1 MFLSERMHSA
11 YHQIARN
18 SLTSWGVDNE
28 SDAGYLLAALVCL
41 PDVLNNLLVRLIID
55 ASIDRELCNDR
66 IVWVHLVDRLL
77 YLLELCE
84 RCHFRYV
91 KFNNVINSKV
101 ILN

>member
-1 MFLSERMHSA
+1 MFLGKRMDSA
-11 YHQIARN
+11 YHQVTRD
-18 SLTSWGVDNE
+18 SLTSWRVDNE
-28 SDAGYLLAALVCL
+28 SDAGYLLAALVRL
-41 PDVLNNLLVRLIID
+41 PDVFDNLLVRLIID
-55 ASIDRELCNDR
+55 ASIDRELCDDR
-66 IVWVHLVDRLL
+66 IVWVHLLDRLL